1 MKTTHRVHFENSERM
16 PALPD
21 ESVDLIVTSP
31 PYPMIEMWDGLF
43 ARLSPAARDA
53 LQQQRGIAAFEAMHR
68 VLDPVWAEAHRVLRP
83 GGFAC
88 INIGDAT
95 RTIGDAF
102 MLYPNHARILTRCLE
117 LGFTPLPAIL
127 WRKQTNSPNKFMGSG
142 MLPAGAYVTL
152 EHELILVLR
161 KGSKREFTHPAEK
174 QRRRASAIFW
184 EERNAWYSD
193 VWLELK
199 GARQGL
205 EKNGP
210 RRRSGA
216 FPFELVYRLISMFS
230 AKGDTVLDPFLGTG
244 TTLKAA
250 AAAARNSVGFEIEPA
265 FAESIFQGFHGIVGF
280 ANERVRAR
288 IESHIDFIRLCRE
301 SGRTLKHIN
310 RRYHFPVVTL
320 QETDLFLD
328 PLADV
333 HAHEQDGFEV
343 SYSEA
348 AGPVFD
354 LPAESPAENPPSP
367 SNHQLE
373 LFARY

>member
-1 MKTTHRVHFENSERM
+1 MKTTHRVYFENSERM
-16 PALPD
+16 PALPTG
-21 ESVDLIVTSP
+21 SVDLIVTSP

-43 ARLSPAARDA
+43 TRLSPAARRA
-53 LQQQRGIAAFEAMHR
+53 LEQQQGLAAFEAMHR
-68 VLDPVWAEAHRVLRP
+68 VLDPVWAEAHRILRP

-95 RTIGDAF
+95 RTIGDSF
-102 MLYPNHARILTRCLE
+102 MLYPNHSRILTRCLE

-161 KGSKREFTHPAEK
+161 QGPKREFIHPEEK
-174 QRRRASAIFW
+174 QLRRESAIFW
-184 EERNAWYSD
+184 EERNVWYSD

-205 EKNGP
+205 EKGGP

-216 FPFELVYRLISMFS
+216 FPFELAYRLISMFS

-250 AAAARNSVGFEIEPA
+250 AAAARNSIGFEIEPDFSA
-265 FAESIFQGFHGIVGF
+265 PIFNRIHEIVGF
-280 ANERVRAR
+280 ANERVRSR
-288 IESHIDFIRLCRE
+288 IDGHIGFIRLCRD
-301 SGRTLKHIN
+301 SGRALKHVN
-310 RRYHFPVVTL
+310 HRYNFPVVTR
-320 QETDLFLD
+320 QETELFLNL
-328 PLADV
+328 LADV
-333 HAHEQDGFEV
+333 RIQGKDGFEV
-343 SYSEA
+343 SYSDA
-348 AGPVFD
+348 PGPVSD
-354 LPAESPAENPPSP
+354 RPALPPAENPPP
-367 SNHQLE
+367 QPNHQLE
-373 LFARY
+373 LF